1 MLASHY
7 PVRPNRAHHRY
18 AAVAVRQTEP
28 SCGRCRPL
36 TGRSDICPTAEP
48 LARLK
53 AQQSLRLATEVGKS
67 NRLLERLLFSKVNW
81 R

>member
-1 MLASHY
+1 M
-7 PVRPNRAHHRY
+7 V
-18 AAVAVRQTEP
+18 AAVGGQVSATYRTF
-28 SCGRCRPL
+28 GH
-36 TGRSDICPTAEP
+36 CPTVEP

-53 AQQSLRLATEVGKS
+53 AQQSLILATEVGKS